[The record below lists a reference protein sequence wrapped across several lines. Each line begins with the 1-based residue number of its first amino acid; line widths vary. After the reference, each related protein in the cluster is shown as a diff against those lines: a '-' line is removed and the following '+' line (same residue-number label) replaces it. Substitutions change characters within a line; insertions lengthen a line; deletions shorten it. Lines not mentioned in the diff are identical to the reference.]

1 MGIPVESREDLRQ
14 IVRGLQSQGK
24 RVVFT
29 NGIFDLF
36 HVGHV
41 RSMIDARS
49 RGDFLIV
56 AVNSDAAA
64 RSLKGAGLPINPLK
78 ERIEVLCAM
87 ECVDYVTVLDDTTA
101 DDLLSY
107 LRPSIHA
114 KGTDYTLETVPE
126 RETVLEFGGEIA
138 IVGDRKD
145 HSTTSLLDRIG
156 RYHARKAKVS
166 TAKKKAKKKAKRK
179 AKKKITKK
187 KAAPKKKKKKKIA
200 KSTAKKAVKKKSA
213 PPKRVIKKKTGKS
226 AKPKE
231 MKAY

>member
-24 RVVFT
+24 RTVFT
-29 NGIFDLF
+29 NGVFDLL

-41 RSMIDARS
+41 RSLVDARS
-49 RGDFLIV
+49 RGDFLVV

-64 RSLKGAGLPINPLK
+64 RSLKGAGLPIHPLK
-78 ERIEVLCAM
+78 ERIEVLCAL
-87 ECVDYVTVLDDTTA
+87 ECVDYVTVLDDATA

-114 KGTDYTLETVPE
+114 KGTDYTPDTVPE
-126 RETVLEFGGEIA
+126 RETVLGYGGEIV
-138 IVGDRKD
+138 IVGDPKD
-145 HSTTSLLDRIG
+145 HSTTGLLDKIG
-156 RYHARKAKVS
+156 RFHA
-166 TAKKKAKKKAKRK
+166 KKAKAKTKA
-179 AKKKITKK
+179 ATPKKKVTKK
-187 KAAPKKKKKKKIA
+187 KAAPKKKIKAA
-200 KSTAKKAVKKKSA
+200 KSKAKKAVKKKA
-213 PPKRVIKKKTGKS
+213 ATPKRAVKKKTGKT